1 MTKTTKFTA
10 WKKISRGL
18 KSPFKIKNGKPKHR
32 SQKDLILQKQP
43 EEKMTPI
50 NWQHVLDGLRD
61 KDKTLDLSAMKM
73 ASVGMDKEM
82 GFGFIT
88 DSESAEDARVV
99 LQGPNPFLDNQYG
112 LMNPGLGQ
120 HVPYSQIYD
129 VKNNNKQGNSYL
141 FLRYQ

>member
-1 MTKTTKFTA
+1 M
-10 WKKISRGL
+10 
-18 KSPFKIKNGKPKHR
+18 
-32 SQKDLILQKQP
+32 QKQP

-61 KDKTLDLSAMKM
+61 KDETLDLSAMKM

-141 FLRYQ
+141 FLR